1 MTWLYSGVQVERV
14 HHHDKH
20 CFLRHTSGGH
30 DHLEDAEQRV
40 TDQVSRRFQVLLTQH
55 GRYDPLYPT
64 QKGRGSAIDMH
75 VGVLFG
81 FHCQANSTLR
91 KSSTDLRP
99 GLPP

>member
-20 CFLRHTSGGH
+20 GFLRHTSGGH
-30 DHLEDAEQRV
+30 GHLEDAEQRV

-81 FHCQANSTLR
+81 FHCQAKFFGER
-91 KSSTDLRP
+91 A
-99 GLPP
+99 